1 MIPFTG
7 LRPLVFGTSA
17 LLLLSHCGGRSSE
30 DCQPDGSHQAGDG
43 PGAGGSGSG
52 AMGSG
57 GEAANATGGTG
68 RHPDAL
74 PYLDGSDAATFFAP
88 AFSEETGPWC
98 PVNLPDQTETI
109 VTLVD
114 RPEAD
119 GDTLRLGVEFCGAT
133 NIAWEEAGRTRFERY
148 WSEGG
153 TALSYSNPPGQ
164 LADLTMSR
172 TGAALLTTYDAA
184 GQPTFVVLRPDKSA
198 FEGPPAGTAWG
209 AFPLVE
215 FWDGRWFDPVLRRDV
230 VKLPSLEPAVS
241 PSDSLIMSDAPLRY
255 AHART
260 ALLGGPV
267 VVTAKKPDDY
277 GSSDVGIFTINT
289 DRSGEQVNTTT
300 APGWPVWAMTV
311 DTGPNDPSPNAI
323 VGLSRRQ
330 FSDVS
335 SDRELMTLSWNSDSG
350 SGCETSV
357 MSQYPYSWR
366 WVAPRCD
373 LLIGVYGVKYG
384 YLVVHF
390 ERRDDEKWIPH
401 LTLLGSAG
409 TEFATASLED
419 EIPELNPS
427 GNLRWWEFGATVA
440 SAVHLASTQQFEPFR
455 QRLVL
460 GGYRADGGGLWVGR
474 IRWWDF
480 VQCPASSGDF
490 PYDCNEFD

>member
-1 MIPFTG
+1 MILSPG
-7 LRPLVFGTSA
+7 LRSLALGASA

-30 DCQPDGSHQAGDG
+30 DCDPDSSQAGDG
-43 PGAGGSGSG
+43 PGVGGNGE
-52 AMGSG
+52 G
-57 GEAANATGGTG
+57 GTGGRAASGTGGAG

-74 PYLDGSDAATFFAP
+74 PYLDASDAATFFAP
-88 AFSEETGPWC
+88 AFSDETGTWC

-119 GDTLRLGVEFCGAT
+119 GVTVRLGVERCGAI
-133 NIAWEEAGRTRFERY
+133 NVAWEESGRTRFARY
-148 WSEGG
+148 WHEGN
-153 TALSYSNPPGQ
+153 APISDSNPPGS
-164 LADLTMSR
+164 LADLTMSQ
-172 TGAALLTTYDAA
+172 TGAALLTTYDET
-184 GQPTFVVLRPDKSA
+184 GQPTLYIYRPDKSVL
-198 FEGPPAGTAWG
+198 EGPPPGAAWG

-215 FWDGRWFDPVLRRDV
+215 LSDGRWFDPILRRDV
-230 VKLPSLEPAVS
+230 VNLPSLEPSGPAS
-241 PSDSLIMSDAPLRY
+241 PSLVMSDAPLRY

-260 ALLGGPV
+260 AVLGGPV
-267 VVTAKKPDDY
+267 VMTAQKPDHY
-277 GSSDVGIFTINT
+277 GPAQASIFGVRT
-289 DRSGEQVNTTT
+289 DGSGEQLNTTT
-300 APGWPVWAMTV
+300 AIGWPIWAMTL
-311 DTGPNDPSPNAI
+311 DTGPNFTFPNVI
-323 VGLSRRQ
+323 FGLTRRQ
-330 FSDVS
+330 FFDVS
-335 SDRELMTLSWNSDSG
+335 SDRELTNLSWKSDPG

-357 MSQYPYSWR
+357 TSQYPYSWR

-373 LLIGVYGVKYG
+373 LLVGVYGVKYG

-390 ERRDDEKWIPH
+390 ERREDEKWIPH

-419 EIPELNPS
+419 EVPELNPS
-427 GNLRWWEFGATVA
+427 ENLRWWEFGATVA
-440 SAVHLASTQQFEPFR
+440 SAVHLASTQQFEPSR